1 MMMDTDDLDQE
12 LSKECDEESE
22 AKGDSRR
29 GRVMMRETFTEPA
42 LINLI
47 GQQAPQQKTAALPNV
62 PTLSAMQ
69 LSNNLQIIYFFTCR

>member
-1 MMMDTDDLDQE
+1 MDTDDLDQE
-12 LSKECDEESE
+12 LSKESDKSSE

-29 GRVMMRETFTEPA
+29 GRVMMRETFTELP

-47 GQQAPQQKTAALPNV
+47 GQQAPHQKNCSLTKR

-69 LSNNLQIIYFFTCR
+69 LSNNLQIIYFFPRR